1 MKKIEQFQIT
11 SMSISG
17 FKSYEKPTELTFG
30 NPTVITGGNG
40 RGKTSIADAIAF
52 AVTGLPL
59 FGERGLDRLHN
70 EKNPDVAIQMRFV
83 DENGITHEL
92 TRIRRNNDMSIYY
105 DGHTIRQ
112 LDLADLFGERDV
124 FLSILNPLYFIEE
137 LGTSGK
143 NLLERYLPFIPQE
156 TILAQLPGEV
166 QASLKDEVIL
176 SPDAY
181 LKGRRAEIRELEERI
196 TYLGGQKDLA
206 ATQKKQYETMRVEF
220 SEGITSLQNE
230 IAALAEKQFA
240 DLDTAK
246 MQEQLVELSQRYDE
260 MARDERGD
268 TVQQQKELRALREKI
283 VRRQSEQ
290 YQSKF
295 TEPLAEIAA
304 KVNDLGTR
312 YKRESVAYKAF
323 HAGMDC
329 PTCHRRVTEETLPEV
344 QAALKKNIS
353 ELYAAGTEQKGQLTE
368 LQEMDKK
375 ARDTFDAF
383 KEADLRKWTED
394 AAELERRCA
403 EQSETSSQAAES
415 LRSEIQAL
423 TAELEYGNLTQA
435 EYGRLRECREQC
447 RELESKLSALNEEL
461 DDLVSQRASRS
472 ITMDDFL
479 SRSTEINNE
488 IINVEGLLQSSIQE
502 QRPEARLDMHSIEA
516 ALSDDASF
524 PDSKIEPGFLDRYAN
539 RIVKSNNRYIWMLQ
553 LMNVQQIMPIQ
564 SERQPIAMVTYKSG
578 VPYDIEQEQ
587 IGKQDK
593 ESAGP
598 DCATICRPQDFFLNM
613 GRTKRK
619 RKLVEWLESCQENQV
634 SVLDEKMP
642 LLSFA
647 VDFVTAYEY
656 QKARG
661 IKIHPGL

>member
-52 AVTGLPL
+52 AVTGLPF

-92 TRIRRNNDMSIYY
+92 TRIRQNNDMSIYY

-112 LDLADLFGERDV
+112 FDLTDLFGERDV

-156 TILAQLPGEV
+156 TILAQIPGAV

-206 ATQKKQYETMRVEF
+206 ATQKKQYETMRVEI

-240 DLDTAK
+240 GLDTAK

-260 MARDERGD
+260 MAHDERGD
-268 TVQQQKELRALREKI
+268 TMQQQKELHALREKI
-283 VRRQSEQ
+283 VRRQAEQ

-295 TEPLAEIAA
+295 TEALAEITA
-304 KVNDLGTR
+304 KVNDLGVR
-312 YKRESVAYKAF
+312 YKRETVAYKAF

-344 QAALKKNIS
+344 QAALKKTIS
-353 ELYAAGTEQKGQLTE
+353 ELYAAGTEQ
-368 LQEMDKK
+368 K

-383 KEADLRKWTED
+383 KEADLRKWSED

-403 EQSETSSQAAES
+403 EQSETGSQAAEA
-415 LRSEIQAL
+415 LRSEIQNL

-435 EYGRLRECREQC
+435 EYDRLRECREQC
-447 RELESKLSALNEEL
+447 RELESKLSALNEMASAQTPDFDREIREAQEAISKIKRTMTNVISYVSKRAEL
-461 DDLVSQRASRS
+461 TFSQLKMNRVEISLYDVVKSTGEVKDTFKFTYSGRRYDRLSLSEKIRAGMEVSELIKRLTGRNYPVFVDNMESVDDLANVRPTGQIIMAKCVSNAPLQVRPIKPIVFAEQRA
-472 ITMDDFL
+472 
-479 SRSTEINNE
+479 
-488 IINVEGLLQSSIQE
+488 
-502 QRPEARLDMHSIEA
+502 A
-516 ALSDDASF
+516 
-524 PDSKIEPGFLDRYAN
+524 
-539 RIVKSNNRYIWMLQ
+539 
-553 LMNVQQIMPIQ
+553 
-564 SERQPIAMVTYKSG
+564 
-578 VPYDIEQEQ
+578 
-587 IGKQDK
+587 
-593 ESAGP
+593 
-598 DCATICRPQDFFLNM
+598 
-613 GRTKRK
+613 
-619 RKLVEWLESCQENQV
+619 
-634 SVLDEKMP
+634 
-642 LLSFA
+642 
-647 VDFVTAYEY
+647 
-656 QKARG
+656 
-661 IKIHPGL
+661 